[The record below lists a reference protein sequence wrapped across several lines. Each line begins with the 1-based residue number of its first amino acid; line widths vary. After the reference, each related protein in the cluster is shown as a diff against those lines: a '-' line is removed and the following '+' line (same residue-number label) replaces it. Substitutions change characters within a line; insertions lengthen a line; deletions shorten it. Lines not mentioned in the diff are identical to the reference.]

1 MNIFVLF
8 CILVQ
13 LYDYF
18 FPRDFAYIH
27 TAVYV
32 GKVMGRHYVIENAG
46 SGEKKREGAWLRLTG
61 TNFVS

>member
-1 MNIFVLF
+1 MFSSH
-8 CILVQ
+8 
-13 LYDYF
+13 
-18 FPRDFAYIH
+18 RDFAYIH

-61 TNFVS
+61 TGKLGNLSVL